1 MGKIQNKEADSLF
14 QITRELGDDFKH
26 ELPGPIGFFSL
37 EMPRRGCLRKLGK
50 GPELGAPSPLF
61 LLRTVQ
67 SSSTLVY

>member
-37 EMPRRGCLRKLGK
+37 EMPKEGLPQKTGKRTRVRGSK
-50 GPELGAPSPLF
+50 PTIP
-61 LLRTVQ
+61 T
-67 SSSTLVY
+67 